1 MNDLQKAYAEGFMT
15 KCAARGV
22 DPEAL
27 LKSAAPVKLVDG
39 KVDPDT
45 MNFDPKYR
53 GQPVIPAPKPVIPA
67 PKPVIPAPKPA
78 IDPGVEALMAEQGA
92 RFAAE
97 ARAARATA
105 LARSQTQA
113 RAAAAALKAPA
124 PVKK

>member
-53 GQPVIPAPKPVIPA
+53 GQPVIPAARAKAKPTP
-67 PKPVIPAPKPA
+67 PKPA
-78 IDPGVEALMAEQGA
+78 P
-92 RFAAE
+92 
-97 ARAARATA
+97 
-105 LARSQTQA
+105 
-113 RAAAAALKAPA
+113 PA
-124 PVKK
+124 PPLKK

>member
-45 MNFDPKYR
+45 MNCDPKYR
-53 GQPVIPAPKPVIPA
+53 GQPVIPAAKAKATPPPKPTPKPTPPA
-67 PKPVIPAPKPA
+67 PP
-78 IDPGVEALMAEQGA
+78 
-92 RFAAE
+92 
-97 ARAARATA
+97 
-105 LARSQTQA
+105 
-113 RAAAAALKAPA
+113 LK
-124 PVKK
+124 K